1 MEKITL
7 RLGDIL
13 QLESEINGFN
23 NPETNDVIYNGFLK
37 QNLSVILKY
46 DVALYR

>member
-7 RLGDIL
+7 KLGDIL

-23 NPETNDVIYNGFLK
+23 NPETNDVIYNGFFIGKWPL
-37 QNLSVILKY
+37 IL
-46 DVALYR
+46 